1 MELVVL
7 IGLEGAG
14 KTTFYRTCFA
24 ATHAHVSKDNFRHN
38 RRPARRQRQ
47 LVEEAL
53 GAGRP
58 VVVDN
63 TNVTAAD
70 RAELVALGRVF
81 GAAVVGYY
89 FPPDL
94 AGSLTRNAGR
104 EGRARVPDEA
114 VRIAARRLEPPTPAE
129 GYDRLYEVR
138 PVEGCGFVVQKD
150 TVEDSEDVNLPT

>member
-1 MELVVL
+1 MELVILV
-7 IGLEGAG
+7 GLQASG
-14 KTTFYRTCFA
+14 KTSFYRERLA
-24 ATHAHVSKDNFRHN
+24 ATHAHVSKDNFRSN
-38 RRPARRQRQ
+38 PRPARRQRR
-47 LVEEAL
+47 LIAEAFA
-53 GAGRP
+53 AGRS
-58 VVVDN
+58 VVVDD
-63 TNVTAAD
+63 TNPTAAD